1 MIAYNLGNLLSRLV
15 LPVAIQ
21 SWSLTSLQQRL
32 FKTGAPLVRNARYLT
47 LQLAESYLTGSL
59 FRQILALMFILQ
71 IAGWFIFSCILMSF
85 IEHQVHRRLMHRR
98 NFLSAHTASFKRV
111 FEAHALVHHKHY
123 AEIFSDEPVARGEDK
138 EIRLT
143 VRKAPIKAIPIA
155 ALIALV
161 SWQGAAVFVAAM
173 IFHHWA
179 WNKLHLE
186 MHKPEQRVFSTWPVY
201 KFLARYHCLHHRHRD
216 RNFNVVFPLA
226 DYVLGTS
233 VRANEADLKYMEQW
247 GL

>member
-1 MIAYNLGNLLSRLV
+1 
-15 LPVAIQ
+15 
-21 SWSLTSLQQRL
+21 
-32 FKTGAPLVRNARYLT
+32 
-47 LQLAESYLTGSL
+47 
-59 FRQILALMFILQ
+59 MFILE
-71 IAGWFIFSCILMSF
+71 IGGWFIFSCILTSF
-85 IEHQVHRRLMHRR
+85 IEHQVHRKLMHRK

-111 FEAHALVHHKHY
+111 FEAHALLHHRHY

-143 VRKAPIKAIPIA
+143 VRKAPIKAIPFA

-161 SWQGAAVFVAAM
+161 SWQGAAVFVAVM

-179 WNKLHLE
+179 WNKIHLE
-186 MHKPEQRVFSTWPVY
+186 MHKPEQRAFSTWPVY
-201 KFLARYHCLHHRHRD
+201 KFLARYHCLHHRHPD

-233 VRANEADLKYMEQW
+233 IRANEADLKYMEQW

>member
-1 MIAYNLGNLLSRLV
+1 MI
-15 LPVAIQ
+15 
-21 SWSLTSLQQRL
+21 
-32 FKTGAPLVRNARYLT
+32 F
-47 LQLAESYLTGSL
+47 LQLG
-59 FRQILALMFILQ
+59 
-71 IAGWFIFSCILMSF
+71 GWFIFSCIVMSF
-85 IEHQVHRRLMHRR
+85 FEHQVHSRLMHKRNVLGRR
-98 NFLSAHTASFKRV
+98 MASVKRM

-123 AEIFSDEPVARGEDK
+123 SKIFCDEPVAPGEDK

-161 SWQGAAVFVAAM
+161 SWEGAAVFIAAM
-173 IFHHWA
+173 TFHHWA

-186 MHKPEQRVFSTWPVY
+186 MHKPEQRVFSTWSIY
-201 KFLARYHCLHHRHRD
+201 KFLARHHCLHHIYPS

-233 VRANEADLKYMEQW
+233 VRANEADLRYMQLW